1 MAFSTAQT
9 QVAAALKEVTCPE
22 TVKQMLLTSL
32 PNAFGPDMHQYQKEI
47 ASMMRQSLDT
57 ARTAVAETQDTLAQQ
72 VREDEA
78 ALQVLQ
84 SDAARKQVSEES
96 ARALLDEKAAE
107 LAKTNAA
114 VAAEEII
121 CEKAVASKEVVAAE
135 RQTLEAAKAEVESVK
150 DGSFQM
156 LLEGGWEDDEIR
168 DACIEAV
175 CNYLREENA
184 DVVLLAALPKA
195 LSFPPAK
202 RGPFDTI
209 SVEEAN
215 RVFSEKVS
223 GLVGQL
229 AAGQEKWEDA
239 TAEHLGA
246 WAVFDVA
253 RDQERAASESRD
265 SACASLQTA
274 IEENRLAAAKV
285 VEQEL
290 SLGGKLAESTLLE
303 AKVQQ
308 LELALRSLA
317 QLESGEL
324 LEKENAMEVDKE
336 NQQNVVSADMENKEN
351 VVADKDISMSVEVV
365 SKVDAMVV
373 EHCPV
378 AITGLGA

>member
-1 MAFSTAQT
+1 
-9 QVAAALKEVTCPE
+9 
-22 TVKQMLLTSL
+22 
-32 PNAFGPDMHQYQKEI
+32 
-47 ASMMRQSLDT
+47 
-57 ARTAVAETQDTLAQQ
+57 
-72 VREDEA
+72 
-78 ALQVLQ
+78 
-84 SDAARKQVSEES
+84 
-96 ARALLDEKAAE
+96 
-107 LAKTNAA
+107 
-114 VAAEEII
+114 
-121 CEKAVASKEVVAAE
+121 VAAE

-324 LEKENAMEVDKE
+324 LEKENAMELDKE

-351 VVADKDISMSVEVV
+351 VVGDKDISMSVEVV